1 MIKLSYKTKLKKLL
15 LTTPST
21 KCKQH
26 AVWYPWLNI
35 DVVQAQTLTAMLFE
49 IVEDIPSF
57 LDDRLASVEILDNV
71 WMAGDLFK
79 EITRRHE
86 SKAHALQKDGHVLYT
101 SAVAIVDPAYE
112 RFERLV
118 FGLDVEGIVA
128 DEVTEVVSIQYGQEI
143 VAASGHLDKMLQQV
157 CYKNNATS
165 STLLYFEVKYRNCNR
180 KLQILKMFLE
190 S

>member
-1 MIKLSYKTKLKKLL
+1 M

-26 AVWYPWLNI
+26 AVWYPRLNI

-49 IVEDIPSF
+49 IVENIPGF
-57 LDDRLASVEILDNV
+57 LDDRLASVEILDDV
-71 WMAGDLFK
+71 WMAGDLFE

-101 SAVAIVDPAYE
+101 STVAVVDPAYE

-118 FGLDVEGIVA
+118 FGLDVEGVVA
-128 DEVTEVVSIQYGQEI
+128 DEVTEVVSIQYGQEL
-143 VAASGHLDKMLQQV
+143 VAASGHLDKVLQQV
-157 CYKNNATS
+157 CYENNATTS
-165 STLLYFEVKYRNCNR
+165 MLLYFEVKYSNCNS
-180 KLQILKMFLE
+180 KLQILKLFLK